1 MSEVTLTNANFEA
14 EVVKSDLPVLVD
26 FWAVWCGAMQDG
38 CPAVAKIAE
47 KYEGKLKVGKL
58 NVDEEPELAE
68 KFNIS
73 SIPTLAVFKG
83 GKVVNQRIGAVSLAV
98 LESFRSRIRLIFH
111 MYSTYRT
118 LAVRF
123 SLSVGCFR
131 IR

>member
-26 FWAVWCGAMQDG
+26 FWAVWCGPCKMVA
-38 CPAVAKIAE
+38 PAVAKIAE

-98 LESFRSRIRLIFH
+98 LESFVAE
-111 MYSTYRT
+111 Y
-118 LAVRF
+118 V
-123 SLSVGCFR
+123 
-131 IR
+131 